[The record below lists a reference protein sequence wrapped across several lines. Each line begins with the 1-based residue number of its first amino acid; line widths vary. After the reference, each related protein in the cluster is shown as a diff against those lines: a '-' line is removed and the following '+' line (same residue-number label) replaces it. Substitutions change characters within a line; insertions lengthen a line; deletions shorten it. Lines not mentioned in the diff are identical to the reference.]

1 MRKNAG
7 DEIVVIVAANEIGTI
22 AQRMMK
28 IKEQVLQ
35 KTLRIQMKRLLCI
48 VLLRGLM
55 RTIQLIQ
62 RVQMPIA
69 RAQNHHATKHLIKK
83 PPIQVLYHMYKTPW
97 KIPIRPAHQKL
108 LPLQ

>member
-1 MRKNAG
+1 MARVMRKNAG

-55 RTIQLIQ
+55 RTI
-62 RVQMPIA
+62 
-69 RAQNHHATKHLIKK
+69 
-83 PPIQVLYHMYKTPW
+83 
-97 KIPIRPAHQKL
+97 
-108 LPLQ
+108 